1 MGRAEVIAMPHI
13 GASTAEAEE
22 NCAMMAA
29 DQLMDFMEHGNIRN
43 SVNFPNLTLDRA
55 VTSEPGTR
63 LAISNKN
70 VPKMLGQILS
80 ILADQDINVVDMLNK
95 SRGEVAYNLIDL
107 ESPPQNRRSQ
117 RSQQL
122 MMSSR

>member
-1 MGRAEVIAMPHI
+1 
-13 GASTAEAEE
+13 
-22 NCAMMAA
+22 MMAA

-107 ESPPQNRRSQ
+107 ESPASE
-117 RSQQL
+117 SAL
-122 MMSSR
+122 AAIAAIDDVIKVTAL

>member
-1 MGRAEVIAMPHI
+1 
-13 GASTAEAEE
+13 
-22 NCAMMAA
+22 
-29 DQLMDFMEHGNIRN
+29 
-43 SVNFPNLTLDRA
+43 
-55 VTSEPGTR
+55 
-63 LAISNKN
+63 
-70 VPKMLGQILS
+70 MLGQILS